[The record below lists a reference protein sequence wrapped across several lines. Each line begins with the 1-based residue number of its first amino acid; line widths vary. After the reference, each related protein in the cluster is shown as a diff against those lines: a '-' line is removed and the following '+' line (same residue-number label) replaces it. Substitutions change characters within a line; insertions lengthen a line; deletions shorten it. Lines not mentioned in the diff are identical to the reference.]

1 MTLRVPPGFKFLL
14 NSPKPKEPTFLV
26 RCTMLEQHAALEQQQ
41 TLSRECSEF
50 VLTSNNL
57 TDFFSFSLSHE
68 TMILRDG
75 KKVFRIK
82 NTRILSKANL
92 KSQDINCMY
101 YCC

>member
-1 MTLRVPPGFKFLL
+1 MPTVANSRPMLKEQAASLTTDEDFL
-14 NSPKPKEPTFLV
+14 
-26 RCTMLEQHAALEQQQ
+26 LEQQQ